1 MRLAQEIS
9 RQRRVRSDLS
19 ILIFEVDQTKKIYE
33 KFGSEIGDSV
43 LNKMANLI
51 KRLIRF
57 NDIPCRYGGEKFAVI
72 LPDTDLEGAKTV
84 AEKIRKSLNTQ
95 PLFNLKDVDI
105 TASLGVGL
113 FSLNDSMEQY
123 LSLVEKRLKTAREK
137 GNLVIF

>member
-51 KRLIRF
+51 KRLIGF